1 MTAYLKLEDAVTGQ
15 AIGPSVPTLV
25 PQASASIVSI
35 QTGIRRHPRYWG
47 VWFRKIGDSAVLE
60 TNLNLFFQF
69 GAAIQSVSEHIGTG
83 KPVPEVA
90 IYIPMA
96 QQWLDGF
103 LHQTT
108 TLPLKDSREA
118 ARKLRDLL
126 AGIYESMRGGERP
139 ISYEECSGFFFLKE
153 ELEQAFER
161 EHRNL
166 SVFTVTPK
174 GIYDTRLLIENT
186 EEKFPQVVLAY
197 LPPHCIVDLRQAGR
211 CLAFEVP
218 TACAF
223 HVFRATESVIR
234 RYYEVLAKQ
243 QWLHSTR
250 DMGSYIRELEKLPG
264 VNLDVIRRMREIKD
278 FERNPSIHPEQIV
291 TKEKAPILF
300 ELCSGVIYA
309 MAIEIGNVLQ
319 NP

>member
-1 MTAYLKLEDAVTGQ
+1 M
-15 AIGPSVPTLV
+15 
-25 PQASASIVSI
+25 
-35 QTGIRRHPRYWG
+35 
-47 VWFRKIGDSAVLE
+47 LE

-69 GAAIQSVSEHIGTG
+69 GLAIQSLNEHIATG
-83 KPVPEVA
+83 LPVGEVA
-90 IYIPMA
+90 IYIPIT
-96 QQWLDGF
+96 QKWLDEF
-103 LHQTT
+103 LHQTVP
-108 TLPLKDSREA
+108 LPLQDSRKA
-118 ARKLRDLL
+118 ARELRDLI
-126 AGIYESMRGGERP
+126 AGIYESMRYGQRQ
-139 ISYEECSGFFFLKE
+139 ISQEECSGFFSLKE
-153 ELEQAFER
+153 EFEQAFER

-174 GIYDTRLLIENT
+174 GIYDTRLLIEKT

-197 LPPHCIVDLRQAGR
+197 LPPNCVVDLRQAGR

-243 QWLHSTR
+243 QWPHSTR
-250 DMGSYIRELEKLPG
+250 DMGSYIRELEKLSG
-264 VNLDVIRRMREIKD
+264 VNLDVIRRLREIKD

-291 TKEKAPILF
+291 SKEKAPILF

-309 MAIEIGNVLQ
+309 MAIEISKAI
-319 NP
+319 